1 MKQPINNRRI
11 KKRIRSSWLWVII
24 VLLDLNIAV
33 ADCAFVHLENNYLF
47 SGEEL
52 KGTLYTNACTS
63 IFPQVIISLL
73 DQENQ
78 SVTESWIRLDASL
91 QPFEL
96 NVPANINEGIYR
108 LVVFTPR
115 SMEILY
121 SRDLPVFKL
130 DPGFIHGSEVGGD
143 LGGAPLKPTKRGLSV
158 KWDPLEPGGMLVLEI
173 AAEPIGNDPVY
184 VSLKI
189 SDKAQSIADDLPPE
203 TTGNTSE
210 AGDAIPLSSHTFA
223 LEGYL
228 SDSSGTGCS
237 FCQVILT
244 IPTLERGIY
253 YTKTDDTGSFVISG
267 LSHTGSQKGY
277 LSYQPDQ
284 TAPPKRFFIHERKT
298 AIKPVPSKTSFE
310 VIKNKLAPQLYRNL
324 LTASL
329 RNGQWPSPTISSEE
343 PNRPYQDILLY
354 SKSDIQVLFD
364 EYYLDSDMKGIIK
377 SIIPLVNIIKKHQ
390 LRVFSNEN
398 RSNFSEAP
406 FILLDGIPIDSKIA
420 LSIDPRTIYKV
431 EVLHKG
437 RTLRQIGNLA
447 ANGVIAFFSKNGT
460 DETRLVGVQK
470 IYIKGFDNKVAHRPN
485 SQPAKPFAKVLYWS
499 PSIEIKSG
507 ETFTPSISLP
517 DYYIEL
523 LVSIIGYDSQGKL
536 IYFQDEIIK

>member
-1 MKQPINNRRI
+1 MKQPIKHRCIKNRA
-11 KKRIRSSWLWVII
+11 RSNGLWVIV
-24 VLLDLNIAV
+24 VLFNLNIAV
-33 ADCAFVHLENNYLF
+33 ADCAFVHLEDNYLF

-52 KGTLYTNACTS
+52 KGTLYTNACIG
-63 IFPQVIISLL
+63 IFPQVIVSLL
-73 DQENQ
+73 DQDNQ

-91 QPFEL
+91 QPFEM

-115 SMEILY
+115 SMKILY
-121 SRDLPVFKL
+121 SRDFPVFKL
-130 DPGFIHGSEVGGD
+130 DPGLIPGSEAEGD
-143 LGGAPLKPTKRGLSV
+143 FGRSPIEPTKRGLSV
-158 KWDPLEPGGMLVLEI
+158 KWDSFEPRGVLELEI

-189 SDKAQSIADDLPPE
+189 SDKAQSIADDLPPAKV
-203 TTGNTSE
+203 GNTSDTGE
-210 AGDAIPLSSHTFA
+210 AIPLSSHTFA
-223 LEGYL
+223 IEGYL

-237 FCQVILT
+237 YCQVILT

-277 LSYQPDQ
+277 LSYQPDH

-298 AIKPVPSKTSFE
+298 AIKPSLSKSNFE

-324 LTASL
+324 LAASL
-329 RNGQWPSPTISSEE
+329 RNGQRPLPTVSSEE
-343 PNRPYQDILLY
+343 PNRPYQEMLLY
-354 SKSDIQVLFD
+354 SKWDIQVLLD

-377 SIIPLVNIIKKHQ
+377 SIIPLVNIVKKHQ

-406 FILLDGIPIDSKIA
+406 FILLDGIPIDSKTA
-420 LSIDPRTIYKV
+420 LSIDPRTLYKV
-431 EVLHKG
+431 EVIHKG
-437 RTLRQIGNLA
+437 RSLRQIGNLA
-447 ANGVIAFFSKNGT
+447 ANGVVAFFTKNGT
-460 DETRLVGVQK
+460 DETRLAGVQK
-470 IYIKGFDNKVAHRPN
+470 IYIKGFDNKDAHRTT
-485 SQPAKPFAKVLYWS
+485 SLPAKPFSKVLYWN

-507 ETFTPSISLP
+507 EAFTPSISLP

-523 LVSIIGYDSQGKL
+523 LVSIIGYDGQGNL
-536 IYFQDEIIK
+536 IYFQHEINK